1 MNTRIQNEVTRLM
14 RLHNANSA
22 QYPID
27 LDMKCVKVTMWL
39 RDTND
44 NSNKTVR
51 VNLQMT
57 EEEVLEE
64 KIKREALRISQ
75 EKRLEIQNDV
85 VRQERDCRMMA
96 NIYDPR
102 FTIFL
107 SDGAINLWFDKDDNK
122 KRCLIQ
128 THNWRTLELIL
139 RDLTRDF

>member
-64 KIKREALRISQ
+64 KIKREALRRGRADGRGRAQRQPS
-75 EKRLEIQNDV
+75 
-85 VRQERDCRMMA
+85 VR
-96 NIYDPR
+96 
-102 FTIFL
+102 
-107 SDGAINLWFDKDDNK
+107 
-122 KRCLIQ
+122 
-128 THNWRTLELIL
+128 
-139 RDLTRDF
+139 